1 MFASAHDFPKFVKWV
16 LRWRTNFGKW
26 ALAMTTTKTETEQE
40 DCAEVRRG
48 RGRPQARCDEDT
60 RALIF
65 EAARHEFA
73 GNGYA
78 ATSMDSV
85 ARRAGVSTKTLYR
98 LIPNKAALFEGMITD
113 RIDTFASVV
122 RFRACDGSNIEKALR
137 EALIVCGELVL
148 DGDVISLQRMIIG
161 ESEKFPEIA
170 ETFYHKAIRRTEQT
184 LANWLRAQ
192 SERGLVKIE
201 DAETSAGILL
211 GMLVFQPQRAVLF
224 GHAPPPTREQLEQRA
239 QAVAAVF
246 LRGCAV

>member
-1 MFASAHDFPKFVKWV
+1 M
-16 LRWRTNFGKW
+16 RT
-26 ALAMTTTKTETEQE
+26 TTTKTEEQE
-40 DCAEVRRG
+40 DPCAEVRRG

-65 EAARHEFA
+65 EAARTEFA
-73 GNGYA
+73 ASGYA
-78 ATSMDSV
+78 TTSMDSV

-98 LIPNKAALFEGMITD
+98 LIPNKAALFEAMITD

-122 RFRACDGSNIEKALR
+122 RLRACDGSNVEKALR

-148 DGDVISLQRMIIG
+148 NSDVISLQRMILSD
-161 ESEKFPEIA
+161 SEKFPEIA
-170 ETFYHKAIRRTEQT
+170 EVFYHKAIRRTEQT

-192 SERGLVKIE
+192 SERGLLRIE

-239 QAVAAVF
+239 QNVAAVF

>member
-1 MFASAHDFPKFVKWV
+1 M
-16 LRWRTNFGKW
+16 
-26 ALAMTTTKTETEQE
+26 KTEAEQD

-73 GNGYA
+73 ASGYA

-85 ARRAGVSTKTLYR
+85 ARRAGISTKTLYR

-122 RFRACDGSNIEKALR
+122 RLRACDGSNIEKALR

-184 LANWLRAQ
+184 LANWLRTQ
-192 SERGLVKIE
+192 SERGLLKIE

-224 GHAPPPTREQLEQRA
+224 GHAPPPTRQQLEQRA
-239 QAVAAVF
+239 QTVAAVF
-246 LRGCAV
+246 LRGCAA

>member
-1 MFASAHDFPKFVKWV
+1 MS
-16 LRWRTNFGKW
+16 
-26 ALAMTTTKTETEQE
+26 TTKTEPEQD

-65 EAARHEFA
+65 EAMRHEMA
-73 GNGYA
+73 GSGYA
-78 ATSMDSV
+78 ATSMDKV

-98 LIPNKAALFEGMITD
+98 LIPNKAALFEETITD
-113 RIDTFASVV
+113 RMNTFVSVV
-122 RFRACDGSNIEKALR
+122 RLRACDGSNIEKALR
-137 EALIVCGELVL
+137 EALMVCGELIL
-148 DGDVISLQRMIIG
+148 DGEVISLQRMIIG

-184 LANWLRAQ
+184 LANWLRTQ
-192 SERGLVKIE
+192 SERGLIRIG

-224 GHAPPPTREQLEQRA
+224 GHAPPPTREELEKRA
-239 QAVAAVF
+239 QVVAEVF
-246 LRGCAV
+246 LRGCAR